1 MKTFR
6 YDHTY
11 NDDFFVCYSILGK
24 FSTQPHTCVLH
35 TCLKSIHIL
44 NSLSEM
50 ETAAWKNNKN
60 LLKNRCQFAN
70 QPHSQCSLL
79 PVPTERE
86 RETLVGSGLVAPE
99 QN

>member
-1 MKTFR
+1 
-6 YDHTY
+6 
-11 NDDFFVCYSILGK
+11 
-24 FSTQPHTCVLH
+24 
-35 TCLKSIHIL
+35 
-44 NSLSEM
+44 M